1 MRKGIWRIQY
11 SFWWYSIPIYEHVC
25 LGISQKFSPDDI
37 CYSFYKNF
45 VIPYIQHADQ
55 TQFLQH
61 IPTMLVIV
69 MFVLNGFLKVNCDRT
84 LLCLDGVW
92 PLLLLRVPWEWVWLV
107 PPKKVYPIFRLSY
120 VVVHSLFLLVSQPS
134 LPIRGVAGKS
144 LSDTRPF
151 WILGRYNMFSIGLFS
166 PALQHLTSGNTYRG
180 IHHFF
185 SVEIPMVK
193 PVAPLILARSGKGR
207 GFTLHRSLLRSWA
220 ARNRSCAGAGWKTIF
235 RQIHSVQH

>member
-45 VIPYIQHADQ
+45 AIPYIQHADQ

-69 MFVLNGFLKVNCDRT
+69 MFVLNGFLKVNYDRT

-92 PLLLLRVPWEWVWLV
+92 PFAASKSSLEMGLAGT
-107 PPKKVYPIFRLSY
+107 PKKGIPNLQIILCCGSFA
-120 VVVHSLFLLVSQPS
+120 SLAGSQPS
-134 LPIRGVAGKS
+134 LPIRGVAGKW

-151 WILGRYNMFSIGLFS
+151 WILGRYNIFSIGLFS
-166 PALQHLTSGNTYRG
+166 PALQHLTSGKTYRG

-193 PVAPLILARSGKGR
+193 PVAPWILARSGKGR

-220 ARNRSCAGAGWKTIF
+220 ARNRSQVGAGWKTIF